1 MGLLPILEV
10 DDTVL
15 FSSNAIAGYI
25 AEVTGKSHSGTTR
38 HVAEHM
44 MTHA

>member
-15 FSSNAIAGYI
+15 CSSKAIAGYI
-25 AEVTGKSHSGTTR
+25 AEVTGKSAFVVRIDKGVSLF
-38 HVAEHM
+38 
-44 MTHA
+44 